1 MHYDIQ
7 RQVLWLQEET
17 KEHMIQQFIESHI
30 IEKKDCTMDE
40 KDISFLWKSYLTK
53 EGKLNIFQKN
63 KIYLILFSNILKSNT
78 INL

>member
-30 IEKKDCTMDE
+30 IEKK
-40 KDISFLWKSYLTK
+40 IVLWMK
-53 EGKLNIFQKN
+53 
-63 KIYLILFSNILKSNT
+63 KIYPFYGNLI
-78 INL
+78 